1 MKKILI
7 TRKLINSSE
16 ELATKVF
23 DVKLNKED
31 KILTKEDLINESKG
45 CDGILSFWFNL
56 TSKFLLANSSLDF
69 ISFLVIKIFF
79 INFLEL

>member
-31 KILTKEDLINESKG
+31 KILTKEDLIRESKG
-45 CDGILSFWFNL
+45 CDGILSSL
-56 TSKFLLANSSLDF
+56 TELFL
-69 ISFLVIKIFF
+69 ISRLVLEILILMQQRKKILLLQIPQMF
-79 INFLEL
+79 

>member
-31 KILTKEDLINESKG
+31 KILT
-45 CDGILSFWFNL
+45 LSMH
-56 TSKFLLANSSLDF
+56 
-69 ISFLVIKIFF
+69 
-79 INFLEL
+79 